1 MKYAFPFA
9 AVVALVLI
17 ALIGV
22 QIPGMQYFFGVVIP
36 YLAMALFLGG
46 FCYRIFYWA
55 KSPVPFKIPT
65 TCGQGY
71 SLPWIKQD
79 KLEAPNNTSQ
89 VVARM
94 FLEIFLFR
102 SLWRNTKATV
112 YDGPKLTYESSKWL
126 WLFGILFHYSFLVVV
141 IRHMRMFME
150 PVPFLVSFVE
160 VGDSLLQI
168 GAPTMYM
175 TDVTLVLGL
184 LFLFGRRLVN
194 PHVRYISLAN
204 DYFPLFLLLGVATTG
219 ILMRFFLRTDV
230 DINAIKELAVG
241 LVTFQ
246 PTITAKI
253 SAIFYAHL
261 FLVCALLAYFP
272 FSKLMHM
279 GGVFMSPTRNMANDS
294 RMVRHINPW
303 NPDIKPHSYA
313 GYEDEFREDMIEQGI
328 PVEKGLPPKPEAE
341 TKEEAE

>member
-1 MKYAFPFA
+1 MKYAFPLA
-9 AVVALVLI
+9 AVIALVLV
-17 ALIGV
+17 ALILV
-22 QIPGMQYFFGVVIP
+22 QIPGMQYLFGVVIP

-46 FCYRIFYWA
+46 FCYRVIHWA

-79 KLEAPNNTSQ
+79 KLEAPVNTAQ

-94 FLEIFLFR
+94 FLEIVLFR

-126 WLFGILFHYSFLVVV
+126 WLFGILFHYSFLVII
-141 IRHMRMFME
+141 IRHMRLFLD
-150 PVPFLVSFVE
+150 PVPGLVTLVE

-168 GAPTMYM
+168 GAPTMYT
-175 TDVTLVLGL
+175 TDVTIVLAL
-184 LFLFGRRLVN
+184 LFLFARRLFN
-194 PHVRYISLAN
+194 SQVRYISLVN
-204 DYFPLFLLLGVATTG
+204 DYFPLFLILGIVFTG
-219 ILMRFFLRTDV
+219 ILMRFFLRANV
-230 DINAIKELAVG
+230 DINAIKQLAVG
-241 LVTFQ
+241 LVTFS
-246 PTITAKI
+246 PTIVTDI
-253 SAIFYAHL
+253 SSLFYVHI
-261 FLVCALLAYFP
+261 FLVCTLLAYFP

-279 GGVFMSPTRNMANDS
+279 GGVFLSPTRNLANNS

-328 PVEKGLPPKPEAE
+328 PVEKELPSQG
-341 TKEEAE
+341 